1 LEYAVARNPGPGCR
15 KIRYVVRM
23 KRKVL
28 VFITVMIT
36 VFTFVYVEGRNHGP
50 ATPSVPA
57 HIAINPNET
66 WIVGRSSIQQMLQNG
81 ASPTLIKQAFD
92 NNHTFVYDT
101 RLSDA
106 VTTSR
111 FGIPTITFGSFGA
124 IQRAFE
130 NGTLPGA
137 YKAVLYDNE
146 RWSATPLIEQQH
158 PVHYMQLT
166 ARLLHR
172 HGMLYIATP
181 APDLMWAVG
190 RPANSYNAFLRARI
204 PAAAAKYADILD
216 LQAQVKET
224 NLAAYTA
231 FVRSAA
237 EQARAA
243 NPHIK
248 IVVGIRTNPG
258 ALPMLAAFRATSSVG
273 EGYWLNI
280 NGIPS
285 PAIYLLQHLYS
296 DN

>member
-1 LEYAVARNPGPGCR
+1 
-15 KIRYVVRM
+15 M
-23 KRKVL
+23 KRKVV
-28 VFITVMIT
+28 VFLAVMIA
-36 VFTFVYVEGRNHGP
+36 VFTFVYVEGQNHSPAGP
-50 ATPSVPA
+50 PVPA

-66 WIVGRSSIQQMLQNG
+66 WIVGRSSIQLMLQHG

-92 NNHTFVYDT
+92 NDHSFVYDT
-101 RLSDA
+101 QLSGA
-106 VTTSR
+106 FTSSQV
-111 FGIPTITFGSFGA
+111 GIPTMTFGSYRA
-124 IQRAFE
+124 IQQAFK
-130 NGTLPGA
+130 NGTLPGN
-137 YKAVLYDNE
+137 YKAVMYDNE
-146 RWSATPLIEQQH
+146 RWPATPLNEQQH

-181 APDLMWAVG
+181 APDLMWAVS
-190 RPANSYNAFLRARI
+190 RPANSYDAFLKARI
-204 PAAAAKYADILD
+204 PAAAAKCADILD

-231 FVRSAA
+231 FVRAAA

-248 IVVGIRTNPG
+248 VVVGIRTNPG
-258 ALPMLAAFRATSSVG
+258 ALPMIAAFRATSSVG